1 MDTTMS
7 KAKFKPKVLEYLREV
22 EATGKEI
29 VITDRGRPVVR
40 IVPYERGH
48 EHILAELRG
57 SVVEYVRPMEPTG
70 ERWEAQD
77 DPA

>member
-1 MDTTMS
+1 MTLS

-22 EATGKEI
+22 EKTGNEL

-40 IVPYERGH
+40 IVPYEQGH
-48 EHILAELRG
+48 QHILGELRG
-57 SVVEYVRPMEPTG
+57 SVVEYVRPLDPT
-70 ERWEAQD
+70 EQAWEALD